1 MDTAFNFRIDK
12 LDALTCPKGRR
23 HNGVM
28 DTKVQGLGM
37 RVRPS
42 GAKTLVFYR
51 RLPDNNESARKI
63 IEFTI
68 GKYEMFRLSK
78 LESKRPNSTI
88 SLDLEKIHHLQSQ
101 HLRHMAKFSKDTLTS
116 MPAYIQ

>member
-1 MDTAFNFRIDK
+1 MDTSFNFRNDR

-23 HNGVM
+23 HNRVM

-42 GAKTLVFYR
+42 GAKTFVFYR

-68 GKYEMFRLSK
+68 GKYGDVSIEQARIKATELNEVS
-78 LESKRPNSTI
+78 P
-88 SLDLEKIHHLQSQ
+88 
-101 HLRHMAKFSKDTLTS
+101 FSRTVILN
-116 MPAYIQ
+116 